1 VVSALIGGFLIG
13 GHFGLHSV
21 CGIFYPSAYRGNG
34 AGWATSVAKIG
45 SVAGP
50 YLGGMI
56 LSTNLPVRN
65 IYAVLAV
72 SPAVFAICIYL
83 VGRRHSQM
91 LGREARAAAA
101 EPSALPV
108 RT

>member
-1 VVSALIGGFLIG
+1 M
-13 GHFGLHSV
+13 
-21 CGIFYPSAYRGNG
+21 
-34 AGWATSVAKIG
+34 AKIG

-56 LSTNLPVRN
+56 LSTSLPVRN

-72 SPAVFAICIYL
+72 CPAVFAICIYL

-91 LGREARAAAA
+91 LGRESMAAAGQA
-101 EPSALPV
+101 NALPV